1 MSRLIP
7 LVRVPPVRDLHPD
20 ESTRGIF
27 ASTIL
32 SNGNYR
38 IVYSRSKKE
47 KINFHPIFVPKKTR
61 RKSLNF
67 SAYTSSILLKI
78 LSIIEDIKRNL
89 VWTCVLLQI
98 LSKNLQLR
106 DVSAHSLQ
114 NFLTLSHGIVFST
127 RARFHRVAFFK
138 PSLLVERNQESC
150 SFIFS
155 LSLSFSSVQFRVITC
170 WRARIHAESN
180 ASSRRSNWQRFPSG
194 RGQKGRRGVDEE
206 LVFDV
211 RGH

>member
-78 LSIIEDIKRNL
+78 LTKYHRRYKEKSCLNLCSATNSLQESPIKRR
-89 VWTCVLLQI
+89 I
-98 LSKNLQLR
+98 RPLSAKFSYFIPWN
-106 DVSAHSLQ
+106 S
-114 NFLTLSHGIVFST
+114 VFD
-127 RARFHRVAFFK
+127 
-138 PSLLVERNQESC
+138 
-150 SFIFS
+150 
-155 LSLSFSSVQFRVITC
+155 
-170 WRARIHAESN
+170 
-180 ASSRRSNWQRFPSG
+180 ASEIPSG
-194 RGQKGRRGVDEE
+194 G
-206 LVFDV
+206 FF
-211 RGH
+211 